1 MFWNRAIEESFCYS
15 PIFIIDGTYLMDTD
29 LYKDVDVSSII
40 SEDKKRETAEDVK
53 KIQRLSIFDEY
64 EPAFSLSMVLK
75 APVINTEASDFMVE
89 NIHEIK
95 NNLLKMSVDP
105 DHIDDLYNDVYISIK
120 QAELDGNGYDET
132 ADTNVRQF
140 VYGRLKGYSKNKA
153 YSSKYV
159 ECRSG
164 CVLVA
169 ASSDSDDED
178 NLSGFQAAY
187 KNASSIDEMDLI
199 DLELSVK
206 SAIKDCIRYCSKT
219 DIKITD
225 VFRNVEQINAA
236 TSTNRKMQYGNS
248 VFADLQKINATNPD
262 FMEAMVT
269 ALTYRTQNID
279 RFLEILDLVEKETA

>member
-1 MFWNRAIEESFCYS
+1 MFWNRVIEESFCYS

-29 LYKDVDVSSII
+29 LYKDVDVSSIV

-64 EPAFSLSMVLK
+64 EPAFGLSMVLK
-75 APVINTEASDFMVE
+75 APVLNTEASDFMVE

-105 DHIDDLYNDVYISIK
+105 DHIDDLYTDVYLSIK

-169 ASSDSDDED
+169 ASSNSDDDD

-187 KNASSIDEMDLI
+187 KNASSIDEMGLI
-199 DLELSVK
+199 DLEMSVK
-206 SAIKDCIRYCSKT
+206 NAIEDCIRYCSDT
-219 DIKITD
+219 GIKITD

-236 TSTNRKMQYGNS
+236 ISTSRKMQYGNS
-248 VFADLQKINATNPD
+248 VFADLQKINMTNPD

-279 RFLEILDLVEKETA
+279 HFLEILDLVEKETA